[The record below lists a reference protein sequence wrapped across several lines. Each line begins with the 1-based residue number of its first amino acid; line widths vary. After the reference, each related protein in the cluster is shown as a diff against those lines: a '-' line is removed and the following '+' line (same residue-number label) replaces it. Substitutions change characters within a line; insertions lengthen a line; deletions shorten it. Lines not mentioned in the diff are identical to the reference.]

1 MITDRTLEDVE
12 NAKAYREKLG
22 RGEMLTVDEINT
34 LERGTITI
42 STLNR
47 IEDKER
53 ELAGALA
60 GEKYLNISFENKNW
74 GYNDIFLFSDFVR
87 ILKNIEILRN
97 NFYFFKTTPDVPAP
111 KYYYTNINDIEQ
123 NLVDIQEI
131 YIDMKTRY
139 KRCGTF
145 SCGEA

>member
-53 ELAGALA
+53 ELVGALA
-60 GEKYLNISFENKNW
+60 DEKYLNISFENKNW
-74 GYNDIFLFSDFVR
+74 GYNDFFLISDFVR